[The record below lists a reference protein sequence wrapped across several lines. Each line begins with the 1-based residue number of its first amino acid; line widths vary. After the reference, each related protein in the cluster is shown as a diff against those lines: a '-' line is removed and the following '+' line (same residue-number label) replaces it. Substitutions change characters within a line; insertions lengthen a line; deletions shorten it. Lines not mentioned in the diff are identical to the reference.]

1 MIPQFFVYYHIKI
14 ILLPL
19 QKLTLIINDMDS
31 KALYSISYGVFI
43 LGSHDDKKINA
54 CVTNT
59 CMQVSA
65 NPARLAI
72 TVINQNYTC
81 QQIKACGTFALSV
94 LDKSV
99 TFDTIEC
106 FGFQS
111 GHKVDKFDGFEH
123 ALDSNGNP
131 YLKSQACAL
140 FSCKVISSQDLGSH
154 TLFIAEIEDSKV
166 LSDKAP
172 LTYADYH
179 KDVKPKAGTAD
190 AANTGKKIIGWRC
203 KICGYEYQGAELPA
217 DFECPICGHP
227 AEDFEPIYEK

>member
-1 MIPQFFVYYHIKI
+1 MPA
-14 ILLPL
+14 
-19 QKLTLIINDMDS
+19 LIITCMDS

-59 CMQVSA
+59 CMQVAA
-65 NPARLAI
+65 NPARLAL

-81 QQIKACGTFALSV
+81 EQIKKCGTFALSV

-99 TFDTIEC
+99 TFDTISR

-111 GHKVDKFDGFEH
+111 GHNADKFADFAH
-123 ALDSNGNP
+123 TLDANGNP
-131 YLKSQACAL
+131 YLNDQICAL
-140 FSCKVISSQDLGSH
+140 FSCKVISSQDLGTH

-179 KDVKPKAGTAD
+179 KDVKPKQNAENAPEKN
-190 AANTGKKIIGWRC
+190 AENAGKKIKGWRC
-203 KICGYEYQGAELPA
+203 KICGYEYKGAELPA

-227 AEDFEPIYEK
+227 AEDFEPIYA

>member
-1 MIPQFFVYYHIKI
+1 
-14 ILLPL
+14 
-19 QKLTLIINDMDS
+19 MDQ
-31 KALYSISYGVFI
+31 KALFSLSYGVFI

-59 CMQVSA
+59 CMQVAA

-81 QQIKACGTFALSV
+81 EQIKSCGTFALSV

-99 TFDTIEC
+99 TFKTIEH

-111 GHKVDKFDGFEH
+111 GRDTDKFADFEH
-123 ALDSNGNP
+123 SLDANGNP
-131 YLKSQACAL
+131 YLNSQICAL
-140 FSCKVISSQDLGSH
+140 FTCKVISSQDLGTH

-166 LSDKAP
+166 MSDKAP
-172 LTYADYH
+172 VTYADYH
-179 KDVKPKAGTAD
+179 KDIKPKPGAEAPEN
-190 AANTGKKIIGWRC
+190 AGKKIIGWRC
-203 KICGYEYQGAELPA
+203 KICGYEYEGAELPS
-217 DFECPICGHP
+217 DYECPICGHP

>member
-1 MIPQFFVYYHIKI
+1 
-14 ILLPL
+14 
-19 QKLTLIINDMDS
+19 MDS
-31 KALYSISYGVFI
+31 KALFSLSYGVFI

-59 CMQVSA
+59 CMQFAA

-72 TVINQNYTC
+72 TVINGSYTC
-81 QQIKACGTFALSV
+81 NQIKECGTFALSV

-99 TFDTIEC
+99 SFATIKQ

-111 GHKVDKFDGFEH
+111 GHQTDKFADFPYL
-123 ALDSNGNP
+123 LDSNGNP
-131 YLKSQACAL
+131 YLKDQICAL
-140 FSCKVISSQDLGSH
+140 FTCKVINSQDLGTH

-166 LSDKAP
+166 MSDKAP

-179 KDVKPKAGTAD
+179 KDIKPKADKPAED
-190 AANTGKKIIGWRC
+190 KKIIGWRC
-203 KICGYEYQGAELPA
+203 KICGYEYEGAELPA
-217 DFECPICGHP
+217 DYECPICGHP

>member
-1 MIPQFFVYYHIKI
+1 MNLKKI
-14 ILLPL
+14 ACLLKPFYNL
-19 QKLTLIINDMDS
+19 VMDS

-59 CMQVSA
+59 CMQVAA

-81 QQIKACGTFALSV
+81 EQIKACGTFALSV

-99 TFDTIEC
+99 TYATIER

-111 GHKVDKFDGFEH
+111 GHNVDKFSDFAH
-123 ALDSNGNP
+123 SLDANGNP
-131 YLKSQACAL
+131 YLNDQVCAL
-140 FSCKVISSQDLGSH
+140 FICKVISSQDLGTH
-154 TLFIAEIEDSKV
+154 TLFVAEIEDSKV

-179 KDVKPKAGTAD
+179 KDVKPKAGAGD
-190 AANTGKKIIGWRC
+190 SEKNAENAGKKIIGWRC
-203 KICGYEYQGAELPA
+203 KICGYEYEGEELPS
-217 DFECPICGHP
+217 DYECPICGHP

>member
-1 MIPQFFVYYHIKI
+1 
-14 ILLPL
+14 
-19 QKLTLIINDMDS
+19 MDP
-31 KALYSISYGVFI
+31 KALFSLSYGVFI

-59 CMQVSA
+59 CMQVAA

-81 QQIKACGTFALSV
+81 GQIKECGTFALSV

-99 TFDTIEC
+99 TFPTIEH

-111 GHKVDKFDGFEH
+111 GREVNKFDDFEYS
-123 ALDSNGNP
+123 LDANGNP
-131 YLKSQACAL
+131 YLNNQVCAL
-140 FSCKVISSQDLGSH
+140 FTCKVISSQDLGSH

-179 KDVKPKAGTAD
+179 KDIKPKPGAEPD
-190 AANTGKKIIGWRC
+190 ANAGKKIIGWRC
-203 KICGYEYQGAELPA
+203 KICGYEYEGAELPS
-217 DFECPICGHP
+217 DYECPICGHP

>member
-1 MIPQFFVYYHIKI
+1 
-14 ILLPL
+14 
-19 QKLTLIINDMDS
+19 MDT

-59 CMQVSA
+59 CMQVAA

-81 QQIKACGTFALSV
+81 NQIKECGTFALSV

-99 TFDTIEC
+99 SFETIER

-111 GHKVDKFDGFEH
+111 GHNVNKFEGFDH
-123 ALDSNGNP
+123 AMDANGNP

-166 LSDKAP
+166 LSDKAA

-179 KDVKPKAGTAD
+179 KDVKPKAGSD
-190 AANTGKKIIGWRC
+190 AKSENAGKKIIGWRC
-203 KICGYEYQGAELPA
+203 KICGYEYDGAELPS
-217 DFECPICGHP
+217 DYECPICGHP
-227 AEDFEPIYEK
+227 SEDFEPIYEK